1 MWVGGV
7 GLFQL
12 FGAARVD
19 VLRSCLLWVWCGL
32 WRIGTLGLR
41 VIMLIRR
48 VIGLGCVCFVLYF
61 QQKDDML
68 TMIVGSHKASIWLV
82 V

>member
-1 MWVGGV
+1 MGGWGWVVSAFWGG
-7 GLFQL
+7 
-12 FGAARVD
+12 ARRRVAL
-19 VLRSCLLWVWCGL
+19 VFALVWCGL
-32 WRIGTLGLR
+32 WRIGTLR